1 MNSWKVNVWKIL
13 FKRIKSFICSE
24 YKYEMNKIEGKEE
37 ISYKYIREKYI
48 QTNSK
53 NGENQYIK

>member
-1 MNSWKVNVWKIL
+1 M
-13 FKRIKSFICSE
+13 IKSFICSE